1 MTALLSVIIPTH
13 RRPQQLPRAISSALH
28 AAPGGDVEVLVV
40 PNGAD
45 DSWRLAAEKFRHDP
59 RIKWS
64 YLPQGNACAARN
76 HGLSI
81 SKSKYVRFLD
91 DDDHLYPAA
100 ARQLELLDHAGADIA
115 SAPLENIF
123 SSGKPPTVAH
133 LPPTQDFTSC
143 ALLPSGVSAAQ
154 GSLFLRSA
162 LGDCRWP
169 EDALLY
175 DDYIWILRVAENG
188 ERDWC
193 QMEKPVG
200 AYVHHF
206 NTRLSYARRTARNSR
221 QIVEAIIGLHN
232 RLTAESRGTPERRH
246 AVATALLTHAH
257 SAFPVCPFYLSGVIQ
272 LARRLDQE
280 AMPSH
285 SAFRHHPWL
294 ARHLLMLEWAA
305 LAPRHLSRGL
315 RRASWS
321 IRGLFPAAE

>member
-28 AAPGGDVEVLVV
+28 AAPDGNVEVVVV

-45 DSWRLAAEKFRHDP
+45 DSWRLTAEKFKHDP
-59 RIKWS
+59 RIRWS

-81 SKSKYVRFLD
+81 SSGKYVRFLD
-91 DDDHLYPAA
+91 DDDYLYPEAA
-100 ARQLELLDHAGADIA
+100 NQLELLDTAGAEIA

-123 SSGKPPTVAH
+123 PSAKPPTVAH
-133 LPPTQDFTSC
+133 LPLTQDFTSC

-154 GSLFLRSA
+154 GSIFLRSA
-162 LGDCRWP
+162 LRDCRWP
-169 EDALLY
+169 EDAVLY

-193 QMEKPVG
+193 RTEEPVG

-206 NTRLSYARRTARNSR
+206 NARLSYARRTALNSR
-221 QIVEAIIGLHN
+221 QIVEAITGLHKQ
-232 RLTAESRGTPERRH
+232 LTAKSRSTPERLS

-257 SAFPVCPFYLSGVIQ
+257 SAFPACPYYLSGVIR
-272 LARRLDQE
+272 LARHLDPE
-280 AMPSH
+280 ATPAH
-285 SAFRHHPWL
+285 SVFLHHPWL
-294 ARHLLMLEWAA
+294 ARYLLAMEWTA
-305 LAPRHLSRGL
+305 LAPRYLSRGY
-315 RRASWS
+315 RRAFWS
-321 IRGLFPAAE
+321 IRGLFPTAE